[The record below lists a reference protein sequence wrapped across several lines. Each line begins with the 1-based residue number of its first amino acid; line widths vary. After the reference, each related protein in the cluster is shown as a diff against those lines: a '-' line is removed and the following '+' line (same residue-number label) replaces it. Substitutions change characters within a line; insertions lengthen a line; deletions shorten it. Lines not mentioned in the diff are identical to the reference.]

1 MDSFLAITI
10 DCECDKGPGW
20 RVRQPL
26 SFRSVT
32 EGICAV
38 LHPLFRRYNA
48 APTYLL
54 SAEVL
59 KDAASLDVLSRL
71 EPALELGTHL
81 HGEFCSFLENG
92 SCVPASTSA
101 YMQDESLDVL
111 REQVGVITDL
121 FHRAFG
127 RAPRSFRAGRFG
139 ADARTLAVLEE
150 FGYTVDTSV
159 LPGLVEATAGGSID
173 FSMAPT
179 YPYRPDPSNLAA
191 RGAARVV
198 EVPVSVCRHPWK
210 SMLCPRV
217 TEHNAAGFRARL
229 CKRLLPSVALRPTF
243 HSFGQLKSCASR
255 LLAAAG
261 PGDPVVLNMMFHNV
275 EFVPGMSP
283 YALDP
288 ASVGVLLDRL
298 DSFLAWWR
306 ERGGRFATLEQVS
319 ALVP

>member
-32 EGICAV
+32 EGISAV
-38 LHPLFRRYNA
+38 LHPLFRRHDA

-54 SAEVL
+54 SAEIL
-59 KDAASLDVLSRL
+59 RDTASLDALSQL
-71 EPALELGTHL
+71 EPALELGVHL
-81 HGEFCSFLENG
+81 HGEFCSRLEDD

-101 YMQDESLDVL
+101 YMQDETPSVQ
-111 REQVGVITDL
+111 REQLGVITDL
-121 FHRAFG
+121 FHKAFA

-150 FGYTVDTSV
+150 FGYAVDSSV
-159 LPGLVEATAGGSID
+159 LPGLVEATVNGSID
-173 FSMAPT
+173 CSVAPAF
-179 YPYRPDPSNLAA
+179 PYRPDPTNLSVRGSA
-191 RGAARVV
+191 RIV
-198 EVPVSVCRHPWK
+198 EVPVSVWRHPWK
-210 SMLCPRV
+210 GALCPRV
-217 TEHNAAGFRARL
+217 TEHNVVGFGARL

-243 HSFGQLKSCASR
+243 HSFGQLKSCASH

-283 YALDP
+283 HAHDP

-306 ERGGRFATLEQVS
+306 ERGGRFATLEQVA